1 MESDGDLVGDAL
13 ADAAS
18 YSRLIE
24 RHWRT
29 LVGLA
34 YQKLGNLVDAEEVV
48 QRGFIQAYR
57 SLKDLRDPTRF
68 LPWVARIVSRLAGEE
83 ISRRNRSNQVTL
95 QEELAPELVDRQAQR
110 AISEEAH
117 QILEAI
123 GELPEPYRIT
133 LTLRFQEN
141 LTGAEIAR
149 LLGEPGGTIR
159 SRITRG
165 LRMLKEKLDHD
176 QPHSS
181 GANSSSAASI
191 RASSALDHDSE

>member
-1 MESDGDLVGDAL
+1 MQDDEELVRLAL
-13 ADAAS
+13 ADAEQF
-18 YSRLIE
+18 SRLIE

-34 YQKLGNLVDAEEVV
+34 YQKLGNVVDAEEVV

-57 SLKDLRDPTRF
+57 SLKNLREQSRF

-83 ISRRNRSNQVTL
+83 LSRRGRHATLAL
-95 QEELAPELVDRQAQR
+95 QEGLAPETVDRKAMR
-110 AISEEAH
+110 AISEEAD
-117 QILEAI
+117 QVLRTI
-123 GELPEPYRIT
+123 GELPEPYRMT

-149 LLGEPGGTIR
+149 LLGEPSGTIR

-165 LRMLKEKLDHD
+165 LRLLKDKVDKIGKGVVA
-176 QPHSS
+176 P
-181 GANSSSAASI
+181 
-191 RASSALDHDSE
+191 